1 MRNRSDLY
9 TLMAKKEAA
18 TKAEKMR
25 ELRNITAAHNQ
36 AEMLSERLRTILDE
50 RQVKGP
56 VLAAQLR
63 SASSLNTKIA
73 AEAAVQS
80 ERKVELSK
88 KLEQS
93 RTEFARQDYKTQYL
107 VNAAAQARAEEED
120 EREAREMA
128 SRPVP
133 RR

>member
-18 TKAEKMR
+18 VKAEKMR
-25 ELRNITAAHNQ
+25 ELRKITAAHSQ

-80 ERKVELSK
+80 ERKIELSK
-88 KLEQS
+88 QLEQS
-93 RTEFARQDYKTQYL
+93 RTEFARQDYKAQYL
-107 VNAAAQARAEEED
+107 VNAAAKARAEEAD